1 MKKLMFAL
9 AAVAC
14 GTLLAADGSIQ
25 SANIVGYQTLEV
37 ESTGFTFTV
46 PTFESITGAIDIQD
60 IQLIITGDATG
71 ADNIQILG
79 SAGET
84 LETYN
89 WFPKDW
95 MYPVPENDGWVDG
108 TTGGLAEKEIKA
120 GQGFLVDIADATTK
134 IVLPQAIK

>member
-25 SANIVGYQTLEV
+25 SANIVGYQTINV
-37 ESTGFTFTV
+37 ESTGFAFTV
-46 PTFESITGAIDIQD
+46 PTFESIAGSIDIQD
-60 IQLIITGDATG
+60 IQLVFSGDATG
-71 ADNIQILG
+71 ADNLQLLG
-79 SAGET
+79 TGGET
-84 LETYN
+84 LETYF
-89 WFPKDW
+89 WYPKDW

-108 TTGGLAEKEIKA
+108 MTGGLAEKEIKA